1 MSFKATILNYWSKRQ
16 WVFFDVP
23 KDGPDDRTWDRGLVI
38 QVRSISKFNNF
49 MLKGVSVISL
59 SHSEIIYSY
68 LVRCIYIN
76 FFFQIMHNFLHV
88 SCSCRTQKVCILK
101 EHYIFGQN
109 YEGSRLRVWPS
120 AENFYEKFCEKL
132 WFRGRQRAWTS
143 YLLKTGWNKKYTYK
157 IWKGIM
163 DDFLVMY
170 SG

>member
-1 MSFKATILNYWSKRQ
+1 MSI
-16 WVFFDVP
+16 FDVP

-109 YEGSRLRVWPS
+109 YEGSRLRIWPS

-132 WFRGRQRAWTS
+132 WFRGRSAFFTPSLIYVDFEELQNAKAW
-143 YLLKTGWNKKYTYK
+143 KWNSGIILVVVLNFSGKKF
-157 IWKGIM
+157 M
-163 DDFLVMY
+163 VLP
-170 SG
+170 